1 VSERVSIVIPNWNGW
16 RFLEPCLDSLR
27 RQTYRDFRVF
37 VVDNNSQD
45 GSVERLRA
53 QFPEVETIALNENR
67 GFSAGV
73 NAGIRASHGEFVV
86 ALNNDTVADP
96 SWLDILIKAMDAHP
110 EMGFGASM
118 LLSYR
123 EPDVIDSIGDGYS
136 RTGLG
141 FKIGVHRRNLGQYR
155 DPFEVFGA
163 CAAASIYRRV
173 VLDEVGLFDED
184 FFAYMEDIDLSIRA
198 RMAGHRCLAV
208 PGAIVYHIGSASN
221 GGDTSPF
228 SISMTAKNI
237 LFILFK
243 NIPAPLLLQMAPLAF
258 AAQAALVFMCLTTN
272 KYPGLRRN
280 LRAYGKGLL
289 AGFRGAALMLGKRRD
304 VQRSRRISSSE
315 LSKLIALSE
324 TQRKELEPAR
334 LSWRA

>member
-1 VSERVSIVIPNWNGW
+1 MIERVSIVIPNWNGW

-27 RQTYRDFRVF
+27 RQSYRDFRVF
-37 VVDNNSQD
+37 VVDNNSHD
-45 GSVERLRA
+45 GSIEHVRA
-53 QFPEVETIALNENR
+53 LFPEVEAIALQENR

-73 NAGIRASHGEFVV
+73 NAGIRASQGEFVV

-96 SWLDILIKAMDAHP
+96 LWLEVLVKTMDTHP

-123 EPDVIDSIGDGYS
+123 EPDVIDCIGDGYS

-141 FKIGVHRRNLGQYR
+141 FKIGVHRQNLGQYR
-155 DPFEVFGA
+155 EPFEVFGA
-163 CAAASIYRRV
+163 CAAASIYRRA

-228 SISMTAKNI
+228 SISMTAKNV

-243 NIPAPLLLQMAPLAF
+243 DIPAPLLLQMAPLAI
-258 AAQAALVFMCLTTN
+258 AAQVALVFLCLTTD

-280 LRAYGKGLL
+280 LKAYGKGLL
-289 AGFRGAALMLGKRRD
+289 AGFRGASLMLGKRRE
-304 VQRSRRISSSE
+304 VRRLRRVSSRE

-324 TQRKELEPAR
+324 MQRKETSPAR
-334 LSWRA
+334 STWRS